1 MTTLTPRHDPCV
13 ARPLRAATH
22 APAAHD
28 ADRQAARIAARR
40 RFVHVKRCFM
50 AAIERID
57 DRRTQWLKRQVRLSN
72 EAVDLWLLRGDVFDA
87 LSPRGPAAAGTLRAE
102 LQRALEAV
110 MHGGAEDERALLMAL

>member
-1 MTTLTPRHDPCV
+1 MTTPTSRHDPSA
-13 ARPLRAATH
+13 ARPLPAA
-22 APAAHD
+22 ASKPAAHD

-40 RFVHVKRCFM
+40 RFVHLKRCFM

-57 DRRTQWLKRQVRLSN
+57 DRRAQWLKRQVRLSN
-72 EAVDLWLLRGDVFDA
+72 EAVDLWLLRSDVFDA

-110 MHGGAEDERALLMAL
+110 MHGGAEDQHTLLMAS